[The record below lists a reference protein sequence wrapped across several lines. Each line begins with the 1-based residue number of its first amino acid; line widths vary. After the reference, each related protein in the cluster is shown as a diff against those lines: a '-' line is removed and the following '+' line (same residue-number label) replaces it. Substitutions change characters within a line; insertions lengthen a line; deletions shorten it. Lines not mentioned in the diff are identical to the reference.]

1 MNNKTFLVFTATF
14 TLCVIFT
21 SDMQAAYAG
30 QSDVDA
36 GLPYRPSAC
45 SLHAGSMSIVKYAL
59 NEHANSRRILPLSY
73 PPPSSFNQSNVQRVL
88 ISEAH

>member
-36 GLPYRPSAC
+36 GLPISTLCMQPACRQHVDCKIRP
-45 SLHAGSMSIVKYAL
+45 
-59 NEHANSRRILPLSY
+59 E
-73 PPPSSFNQSNVQRVL
+73 
-88 ISEAH
+88 